1 MLLDAK
7 ASTVLELVVELLSL
21 LLAELAVGTDDETVV
36 VVGLVDIVDDDDDD
50 REDDSVVDFLRLK
63 FGLYKLEERI
73 CFKTKPLST

>member
-21 LLAELAVGTDDETVV
+21 LLALTELAVGTDDETVV
-36 VVGLVDIVDDDDDD
+36 VVGLVDDDDDD